1 VLGYKFNYISKDVI
15 GMSITTV
22 IDFPEEI
29 LLTLRESKETFT
41 KELKV
46 MAAIQYYNDKKLS
59 IGQAAQLAEMT
70 EEQMILYLSEKRI
83 SVFRYDNEDEL
94 IEDVKNA

>member
-1 VLGYKFNYISKDVI
+1 MLGYKFNYISKDVI